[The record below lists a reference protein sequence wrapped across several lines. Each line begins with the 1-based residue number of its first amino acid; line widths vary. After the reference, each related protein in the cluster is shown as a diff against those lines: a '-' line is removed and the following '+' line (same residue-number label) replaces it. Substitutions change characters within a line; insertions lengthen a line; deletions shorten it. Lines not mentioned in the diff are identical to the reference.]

1 MGTQKRQWLMD
12 GGMRLNERLISQQID
27 VLTWVLSRSYKQL

>member
-1 MGTQKRQWLMD
+1 MD
-12 GGMRLNERLISQQID
+12 GGMRLNERLVSQHID